1 MCIVSLSS
9 HKTIG
14 HVEFHK
20 KGLSNYWKYS
30 FEGHRW
36 KECEGVS
43 LKEDE
48 IEVLRLSAAGLT
60 MVEIAEKMCRSLDS
74 IKFYKRN
81 AFDKLGVA
89 NITEAISRA
98 ELNKLF

>member
-1 MCIVSLSS
+1 
-9 HKTIG
+9 
-14 HVEFHK
+14 
-20 KGLSNYWKYS
+20 
-30 FEGHRW
+30 
-36 KECEGVS
+36 
-43 LKEDE
+43 
-48 IEVLRLSAAGLT
+48 

-81 AFDKLGVA
+81 AFDKLDVA